1 MTAAVGPDRAGR
13 ALDLLALT
21 PRERDVWDAAYL
33 SGYLAGH
40 EKGWEAADQHA
51 AALHRR
57 AVRVVRAMASIP
69 ERDHEADRAAAA
81 RREEWWANRRG
92 DVA

>member
-1 MTAAVGPDRAGR
+1 MAAFDPNRAGR
-13 ALDLLALT
+13 PIDLLALT
-21 PRERDVWDAAYL
+21 PRERDVFDAAYL

-40 EKGWEAADQHA
+40 EKGWEAADEHA
-51 AALHRR
+51 AALHYR
-57 AVRVVRAMASIP
+57 AVRVAHSMASIP

-92 DVA
+92 DAA